1 MALRTYL
8 THYRGRNLA
17 AQRDISCA
25 CCSTNQGHTLSDRRD
40 PAQATIGSC
49 SSKKAIKTATMP
61 KPKIAIV
68 YYSMY
73 GHVRPLALAEKKGL
87 ESAGCEVTLL
97 KVPEMLSDEV
107 LGKMGAPGV
116 GKDDEEAS
124 AGKLADYDGFLFGL
138 SARFGMASAQVKA
151 LLDSTGGLW
160 QSGAL
165 VGKPAGVFFSTGTQN
180 GGQETT
186 ALTFVTQLAHHGMVF
201 VPLGYSTPKLFDLS
215 APHGGSP
222 YGAGTLAGPDGS
234 RQPSALE
241 KDIAEAHGKHFGTI
255 AAKLAK

>member
-1 MALRTYL
+1 MD
-8 THYRGRNLA
+8 GS
-17 AQRDISCA
+17 IS
-25 CCSTNQGHTLSDRRD
+25 TQ
-40 PAQATIGSC
+40 
-49 SSKKAIKTATMP
+49 
-61 KPKIAIV
+61 
-68 YYSMY
+68 
-73 GHVRPLALAEKKGL
+73 
-87 ESAGCEVTLL
+87 
-97 KVPEMLSDEV
+97 
-107 LGKMGAPGV
+107 
-116 GKDDEEAS
+116 
-124 AGKLADYDGFLFGL
+124 
-138 SARFGMASAQVKA
+138 
-151 LLDSTGGLW
+151 
-160 QSGAL
+160 GAL

-215 APHGGSP
+215 APRGGSP

>member
-1 MALRTYL
+1 MLKRRRL
-8 THYRGRNLA
+8 DGM
-17 AQRDISCA
+17 DGSIS
-25 CCSTNQGHTLSDRRD
+25 TQ
-40 PAQATIGSC
+40 
-49 SSKKAIKTATMP
+49 
-61 KPKIAIV
+61 
-68 YYSMY
+68 
-73 GHVRPLALAEKKGL
+73 
-87 ESAGCEVTLL
+87 
-97 KVPEMLSDEV
+97 
-107 LGKMGAPGV
+107 
-116 GKDDEEAS
+116 
-124 AGKLADYDGFLFGL
+124 
-138 SARFGMASAQVKA
+138 
-151 LLDSTGGLW
+151 
-160 QSGAL
+160 GAL

>member
-1 MALRTYL
+1 M
-8 THYRGRNLA
+8 G
-17 AQRDISCA
+17 SCA
-25 CCSTNQGHTLSDRRD
+25 SKTVVRNARQASLRQASGG
-40 PAQATIGSC
+40 PARPEMT
-49 SSKKAIKTATMP
+49 T
-61 KPKIAIV
+61 PKIAIV

-73 GHVRPLALAEKKGL
+73 GHVRTLALAEKKGL

-97 KVPEMLSDEV
+97 KVPETLSDEV

-124 AGKLADYDGFLFGL
+124 AATLADYDGFLFGL

-160 QSGAL
+160 QAGAL

-201 VPLGYSTPKLFDLS
+201 VPLGYSTPKLFDMD

>member
-1 MALRTYL
+1 
-8 THYRGRNLA
+8 
-17 AQRDISCA
+17 
-25 CCSTNQGHTLSDRRD
+25 
-40 PAQATIGSC
+40 
-49 SSKKAIKTATMP
+49 
-61 KPKIAIV
+61 
-68 YYSMY
+68 
-73 GHVRPLALAEKKGL
+73 
-87 ESAGCEVTLL
+87 
-97 KVPEMLSDEV
+97 
-107 LGKMGAPGV
+107 
-116 GKDDEEAS
+116 
-124 AGKLADYDGFLFGL
+124 
-138 SARFGMASAQVKA
+138 MASAQVKA

-160 QSGAL
+160 QAGAL

-241 KDIAEAHGKHFGTI
+241 KDIAEAHGE
-255 AAKLAK
+255 KLPLPAE